1 MVFQAVKWVARQLNR
16 RDPGICRDVRKWA
29 EQRDGNVLPSLV
41 SRRMVLRLL
50 PRTVE
55 AEIAP
60 EFAIEAE
67 FEAYERFVATI
78 RRPTIVG
85 EQGFV
90 VLPDGQFAF
99 EYITHHEPFIR
110 ESKVYC
116 QHFRKTAGRKCYWPG
131 KYFSVLGTFCTSY
144 YHWMHDVLTQFHGVL
159 DYLPADTRIIVPANI
174 TPLQQTT
181 LRALGIPE
189 ARLALRHPGDE
200 VTVELLY
207 FIPPPAITRFD
218 VPETAQWLR
227 HNLLKGLRLEPSSA
241 KPRRLLLSRGRSACR
256 RITNEM
262 ELSSGLIP
270 MGFEQIYCEDL
281 ALEEQA
287 ALFQSA
293 EIIVA
298 PHGAGLTNLIFCN
311 PGTRVLEIF
320 PASHLRE
327 RTHYWSLSGA
337 LGLNYAYCC
346 GTPVSNG
353 VMEPDIL
360 VSMDKVCTGLQ
371 LLGVS

>member
-1 MVFQAVKWVARQLNR
+1 MVIQAVKWLARQLNR
-16 RDPGICRDVRKWA
+16 RNPGICRDVREWT
-29 EQRDGNVLPSLV
+29 EQKDGKVLPSLA
-41 SRRMVLRLL
+41 SRRSISRPL

-55 AEIAP
+55 EEIAP
-60 EFAIEAE
+60 EFAAEAE

-90 VLPDGQFAF
+90 VLPDGQFAL

-110 ESKVYC
+110 ESPVYC
-116 QHFRKTAGRKCYWPG
+116 QRFRKTAGRKRYWPG

-159 DYLPADTRIIVPANI
+159 DYLPADTRIIVPENL
-174 TPLQQTT
+174 TSLQQAT
-181 LRALGIPE
+181 LRALGIPDS
-189 ARLALRHPGDE
+189 RLALRHPGDD
-200 VTVELLY
+200 VMVELLY

-227 HNLLKGLRLEPSSA
+227 NKLLTGLRLEPSSA
-241 KPRRLLLSRGRSACR
+241 KTRRLLLSRGRAACR
-256 RITNEM
+256 RITNEK
-262 ELSSGLIP
+262 ELSSELIP

-281 ALEEQA
+281 TLEEQA
-287 ALFQSA
+287 ALFHGA

-320 PASHLRE
+320 PASHLWE
-327 RTHYWSLSGA
+327 RTHYWSLAGA
-337 LGLNYAYCC
+337 LGLDYAYCC

-360 VSMDKVCTGLQ
+360 VSMDKLRASLQ
-371 LLGVS
+371 LLEVS